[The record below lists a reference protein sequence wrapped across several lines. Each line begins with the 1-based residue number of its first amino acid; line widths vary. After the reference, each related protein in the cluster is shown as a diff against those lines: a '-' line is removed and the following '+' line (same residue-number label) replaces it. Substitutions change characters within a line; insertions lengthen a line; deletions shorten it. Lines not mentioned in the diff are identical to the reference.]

1 MIVHC
6 DIETYSPED
15 LPKVGVYRYAAH
27 PDFQILLAGWSIDG
41 GPVVVDYTHE
51 DAVKRFKRLR
61 ARGAKFVAHNAPFE
75 RICFSRAIGLPI
87 GEYIPPEEW
96 DDTQAKAAELGFPK
110 KLEKLAPALGAEA
123 KDTAGTR
130 LINRF
135 CKPNRKGERNLPKDF
150 PLEWLDFVDY
160 LIQDVVTLIDCNMRL
175 EARGGWP
182 SQIEKD
188 LYLVDQKIND
198 RGIAIDVPMARKAVA
213 VGAKTTAEMKARS
226 AELTGLEN
234 PNSTVQMGRWAE
246 DQGIRHILPN
256 LQAETVEKALRSH
269 LTPVQREVLELR
281 QELALAA
288 PAKFASALATQTSGR
303 LRGTLGFFGAHTGRW
318 AGRGT
323 QPHNL
328 PRAAFTRVDER
339 GKEVWDP
346 FAEMC
351 AILDLIV
358 SNDATALTLKRL
370 VRPLFIGPFTVVDY
384 AAIEARVI
392 SWLAGEEWALRA
404 FREGRDIYVET
415 ANRMGGLTRSQGKV
429 AVLALGY
436 NGGPGSLRAMASE
449 KDILPSGKRLIDA
462 TDAEL
467 YEQFVYP
474 WREANSRIVRLWKLL
489 DNKFM
494 TGGRVGEHIVIE
506 KHGRDRLL
514 RLPSGRAICY
524 RNVRQTRHFD
534 ERGRERTRLL
544 FKSPMGFM
552 TDTYGG
558 RLAENITQAVARD
571 LLAEALIRLENAG
584 YPVVAHVHDEV
595 LVEGTYPW
603 EDISKIMCDSPVW
616 AGDLP
621 VDGDGFNTDRYRK
634 G

>member
-27 PDFQILLAGWSIDG
+27 PDFQILLAGWSVDG

-51 DAVKRFKRLR
+51 EAVARFKRLR

-75 RICFSRAIGLPI
+75 RICFSRAIGLPV

-96 DDTQAKAAELGFPK
+96 DDTQAKAAELGYPK

-182 SQIEKD
+182 SQTEKD
-188 LYLVDQKIND
+188 LFIVDQKIND
-198 RGIAIDVPMARKAVA
+198 RGLAIDLPMARKAVKIGGA
-213 VGAKTTAEMKARS
+213 VTREMKARS
-226 AELTGLEN
+226 NVLTGLEN
-234 PNSTVQMGRWAE
+234 SNSIPQLHGWARE
-246 DQGIRHILPN
+246 EGIGHLLPN
-256 LQAETVEKALRSH
+256 LQADTVEKALLAP
-269 LTPVQREVLELR
+269 LTPLQREVLELR
-281 QELALAA
+281 QDLALAA
-288 PAKFASALATQTSGR
+288 PQKFSSALASHTGGR
-303 LRGTLGFFGAHTGRW
+303 LRGSIAFFGAHTGRW

-328 PRAAFTRVDER
+328 PRAAFVDEH
-339 GKEVWDP
+339 GDWDP

-351 AILDLIV
+351 AIIDLMV
-358 SNDATALTLKRL
+358 SDEASNTILKKL
-370 VRPLFIGPFTVVDY
+370 VRSMFIGPLTVVDY

-392 SWLAGEEWALRA
+392 SWLAGEDWALRA
-404 FREGRDIYVET
+404 FRDGRDIYVET
-415 ANRMGGLTRSQGKV
+415 ANRMGNLTRSQGKV

-449 KDILPSGKRLIDA
+449 KDILPSGKRLLDA

-489 DNKFM
+489 DTKFM

-524 RNVRQTRHFD
+524 RNVRQTRSVD

-544 FKSPMGFM
+544 FKSPMGYM

-603 EDISKIMCDSPVW
+603 EEISKVMCDSPEW

-621 VDGDGFNTDRYRK
+621 VDGDGFCTERYRK
-634 G
+634 N